1 MGLRFQEE
9 LTMAEITPAFIESR
23 LPHLRWCAYKGVMMH
38 MDGFSADQKCAR
50 PEGRFCMEY
59 SNAQKRARTLIK
71 GYYLS
76 RTDMRAYGTQLN
88 IKIVDLPTYDSKGKE
103 ILPRRE
109 SPRHAGGAPSEN
121 VVLEATA
128 VEEEQDEDEEDDEP
142 LVDDD
147 DDADA
152 DVPDE
157 DKEAQLPPRKRK
169 PAKKNQAKRRLKKQ
183 KSLEDA
189 EAEAARKELVQEA
202 IKPEVIEAMI
212 MEYLPNLTEYD
223 MNNTDDSTKRDYKG
237 DLFTYDEYA
246 GDTDMLWTIALD
258 NVRPSAR
265 LPSPPLDCDLPLV
278 FGCACRVLLRLHA
291 AMRHKRTTI
300 LSRRS

>member
-1 MGLRFQEE
+1 
-9 LTMAEITPAFIESR
+9 MAEMTPAFIESR

-59 SNAQKRARTLIK
+59 SNAQKRARTIIK

-76 RTDMRAYGTQLN
+76 RTEMRAYATQLN

-109 SPRHAGGAPSEN
+109 SPRHAGGAPSEH

-128 VEEEQDEDEEDDEP
+128 VEEEQDEDEEDDDDK
-142 LVDDD
+142 VFDDD
-147 DDADA
+147 DGEA
-152 DVPDE
+152 DVND
-157 DKEAQLPPRKRK
+157 DKETRLPPRKRRS
-169 PAKKNQAKRRLKKQ
+169 AKKNAQKRRVKKQ
-183 KSLEDA
+183 KNVADA
-189 EAEAARKELVQEA
+189 EAEAARKALVAEA
-202 IKPEVIEAMI
+202 IKPEAIEMMI

-223 MNNTDDSTKRDYKG
+223 MNNTDESTERDYKG

-265 LPSPPLDCDLPLV
+265 LPSPPLACDLPLV
-278 FGCACRVLLRLHA
+278 FGCACRVLRRLHA
-291 AMRHKRTTI
+291 AMRHERTTI